1 MWTIYKKQ
9 RKDPKKI
16 LPTQN
21 KFAGSGIKN
30 ESISNKE
37 LAEELHKPIIRKFKK
52 RKVHS
57 PFIDSIWGA
66 DLSDMQL
73 ISKLNEGFIAN
84 MHALFL

>member
-1 MWTIYKKQ
+1 MLVDHLQKTKKES
-9 RKDPKKI
+9 KKI

-52 RKVHS
+52 EKYTPLLQTV
-57 PFIDSIWGA
+57 FGV
-66 DLSDMQL
+66 L
-73 ISKLNEGFIAN
+73 IYQICS
-84 MHALFL
+84 